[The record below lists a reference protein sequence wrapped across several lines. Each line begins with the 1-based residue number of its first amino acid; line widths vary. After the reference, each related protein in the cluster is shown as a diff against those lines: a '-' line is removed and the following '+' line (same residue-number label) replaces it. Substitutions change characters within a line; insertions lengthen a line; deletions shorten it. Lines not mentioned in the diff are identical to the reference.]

1 LIVYLITEANFK
13 SHHTFDLATWEDNP
27 QEPSAPK
34 KYRIL
39 RAMKV
44 SQFAEQ
50 IAEEH
55 ELGEDQVR
63 FWVMVN
69 RQNKTTRPDQPL
81 SDPNLTIEEAY
92 NRYAT
97 KGNNCLRLWAE
108 FSDQEAGKV
117 EWPLA
122 RPQDNNNPIL
132 IFLKYFDLEA
142 QTLTGVGH
150 TYVKKHQKVA
160 DLASH
165 VLEVM
170 NWPAG
175 TQFMLY
181 EVSLQ
186 HCSRTS
192 LIYPPGNQVLDDRV
206 HETEANISAV
216 RDPRRRYCMLPKDAA

>member
-181 EVSLQ
+181 EVSLR

-192 LIYPPGNQVLDDRV
+192 LIYPPGNQVLDD
-206 HETEANISAV
+206 
-216 RDPRRRYCMLPKDAA
+216 